1 MCIVLG
7 CAMGNILDSIPCSR
21 LDNIPDSMLGSI
33 LGNHLDS
40 MLGRIMCSNLSN
52 ILGHIPGHTLRNLLG
67 TVRGGR
73 LDQTQG
79 SHRDPSL
86 DTLSCNSDM
95 YFHPI
100 YAQHRSPCTP
110 HHTTRTAG
118 VTHTHATAH
127 RSPPTTEPTART
139 PSMQRMPHPSVLP
152 RHTPRH
158 THTYT
163 LQTHPIP
170 PYHKHH
176 TAPRHLTP
184 HVNRTHH
191 YHQAFSNSS
200 ALPATHLSPYQVYFL
215 SIRWFVLGLVL
226 SRPVYTPVDIFSLSG
241 PFLCHHARTR
251 TVVCFISGPSLGI
264 PRARWVMFAI
274 CLVRLRH
281 S

>member
-1 MCIVLG
+1 M
-7 CAMGNILDSIPCSR
+7 
-21 LDNIPDSMLGSI
+21 
-33 LGNHLDS
+33 
-40 MLGRIMCSNLSN
+40 
-52 ILGHIPGHTLRNLLG
+52 
-67 TVRGGR
+67 
-73 LDQTQG
+73 
-79 SHRDPSL
+79 PS
-86 DTLSCNSDM
+86 TA
-95 YFHPI
+95 PP
-100 YAQHRSPCTP
+100 A
-110 HHTTRTAG
+110 HHTTLHVLR
-118 VTHTHATAH
+118 VSPTHMQPLTAH
-127 RSPPTTEPTART
+127 HPQPNLPPERPPCNVCLTRPCYPATPHVTRT
-139 PSMQRMPHPSVLP
+139 PIHS
-152 RHTPRH
+152 RHI
-158 THTYT
+158 
-163 LQTHPIP
+163 PIL

-215 SIRWFVLGLVL
+215 SIRWFVSGLFL

>member
-52 ILGHIPGHTLRNLLG
+52 ILGHIPGRTLRNLLG

-95 YFHPI
+95 YFHPL

-110 HHTTRTAG
+110 PHHITCSAG
-118 VTHTHATAH
+118 STHTHATTH
-127 RSPPTTEPTART
+127 RPPHRTETTATTPWIERMPRPSALLLPDPTT
-139 PSMQRMPHPSVLP
+139 HPRP
-152 RHTPRH
+152 YTRHTS
-158 THTYT
+158 
-163 LQTHPIP
+163 HPNI
-170 PYHKHH
+170 
-176 TAPRHLTP
+176 T
-184 HVNRTHH
+184 
-191 YHQAFSNSS
+191 
-200 ALPATHLSPYQVYFL
+200 
-215 SIRWFVLGLVL
+215 
-226 SRPVYTPVDIFSLSG
+226 
-241 PFLCHHARTR
+241 
-251 TVVCFISGPSLGI
+251 
-264 PRARWVMFAI
+264 
-274 CLVRLRH
+274 
-281 S
+281 

>member
-52 ILGHIPGHTLRNLLG
+52 ILGHIPGRTLRNLLG

-158 THTYT
+158 THTHT

-176 TAPRHLTP
+176 TATRQFRAHVQHTTTTTKQLLTLPLCLPRTYSTIKPISHRSFGASRARSWAILRAQLLKYSP
-184 HVNRTHH
+184 SRVR
-191 YHQAFSNSS
+191 SS
-200 ALPATHLSPYQVYFL
+200 AILHGHAL
-215 SIRWFVLGLVL
+215 
-226 SRPVYTPVDIFSLSG
+226 FSTS
-241 PFLCHHARTR
+241 
-251 TVVCFISGPSLGI
+251 S
-264 PRARWVMFAI
+264 
-274 CLVRLRH
+274 
-281 S
+281 